1 MHAFQISE
9 ARLDFGE
16 RDVITNLLKSRN
28 GTNRGKFEIPTRH
41 IISSINKR
49 NIHQHHTRV
58 IVIIIYFKLREKY
71 LLVNSVSNQKMK
83 QMQIKDKGRHV
94 RKETVNVSESLIK
107 VIMCELPMICLF
119 VCLVVCLLVLNAT
132 FNNIS
137 IIMWRSVLLVEETGG
152 PGKNHRPAASP

>member
-49 NIHQHHTRV
+49 
-58 IVIIIYFKLREKY
+58 FY
-71 LLVNSVSNQKMK
+71 LL
-83 QMQIKDKGRHV
+83 
-94 RKETVNVSESLIK
+94 L
-107 VIMCELPMICLF
+107 
-119 VCLVVCLLVLNAT
+119 LLVLT
-132 FNNIS
+132 FFSNYVLAKVHT
-137 IIMWRSVLLVEETGG
+137 VLLSQVPYT
-152 PGKNHRPAASP
+152 